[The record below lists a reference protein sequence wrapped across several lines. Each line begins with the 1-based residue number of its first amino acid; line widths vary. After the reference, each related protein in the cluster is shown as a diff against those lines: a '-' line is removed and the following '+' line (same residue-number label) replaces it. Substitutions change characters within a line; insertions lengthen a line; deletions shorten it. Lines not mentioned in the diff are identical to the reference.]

1 MKCPS
6 CTNGELNRAYLD
18 NLFACQTCD
27 HCGGNWILL
36 EHYLRWKDTSPEPL
50 DAASAEDLDIEPMDS
65 KQALVCPVSGAL
77 MLKYRISKDS
87 SHRLDLSPD
96 VGGIWLDKGEWE
108 YLKKA
113 GLAHQLNSIF
123 TTPWQ
128 RKVRSESAK
137 DTFEQMYRKKFGNED
152 YEKVKSVRAWL
163 VAHPHRNALRAFLM
177 AEDPWSAS

>member
-1 MKCPS
+1 
-6 CTNGELNRAYLD
+6 
-18 NLFACQTCD
+18 
-27 HCGGNWILL
+27 
-36 EHYLRWKDTSPEPL
+36 
-50 DAASAEDLDIEPMDS
+50 
-65 KQALVCPVSGAL
+65 
-77 MLKYRISKDS
+77 LKYRISKDS

-113 GLAHQLNSIF
+113 GLAHQLNTIF

-152 YEKVKSVRAWL
+152 YEKIKSMRAWL